1 LMTDDLGL
9 PDLLELCSTAVA
21 ADGALVAL
29 GVHDDA
35 PVILAS
41 HPGGITGWRLPLSKA
56 LMQVCGYGVHPT
68 DGLLLPSS
76 MTGWLGFRPGFV
88 AATEFKLNESAGCL
102 FFWWKTQPTENA
114 GLESHL
120 EMAAKLVGRYAG
132 LQATTNE
139 LQGIQERLDVILERV
154 SLGIVFVDFQM
165 GSLVN
170 SLAAKIL
177 DVPTSTSDTATVIAA
192 MQRAKAACKVEA
204 ADDEESMPDSGVA
217 SAEYW
222 ISPARNTALR
232 VESHPVGNAQS
243 PGRFWVFTDVK
254 PLWDSRERTKYA
266 NRVLERNI
274 GMLAEEMERR
284 MEAEDQ
290 LRRYNTGL
298 KQQNQEL
305 EIAKLHSDLLA
316 NQDALTGL
324 GNRRRF
330 RHGLEEM
337 LAKAR
342 DKNSCVA
349 VLYLDLD
356 KFKPVNDSLGH
367 ERGDQVLRDVADTLV
382 KVLRKD
388 DLIARLG
395 GDEFACA
402 LALPAATTAAS
413 LRDVLEDLRE
423 HLQFPVESG
432 DVTIVVRATI
442 GVSLYPD
449 DATDAA
455 GLLRAADNAMYLGK
469 NRGGNEVIA
478 FNKGE
483 MVR

>member
-9 PDLLELCSTAVA
+9 PDLLELCSTAVGA
-21 ADGALVAL
+21 NGALVAL
-29 GVHDDA
+29 GMQDDA
-35 PVILAS
+35 TVVLAS
-41 HPGGITGWRLPLSKA
+41 QPVSLTGRRLPLSQA
-56 LMQVCGYGVHPT
+56 LLAVCGHGVRAT
-68 DGLLLPSS
+68 DGLLLPSA

-88 AATEFKLNESAGCL
+88 AATEFKLNESTGCL
-102 FFWWKTQPTENA
+102 FFWWKERPADSVAVEA
-114 GLESHL
+114 YVAK
-120 EMAAKLVGRYAG
+120 AAKLVGGFAAR
-132 LQATTNE
+132 QATATE

-154 SLGIVFVDFQM
+154 SLGIVFVDFQR

-177 DVPTSTSDTATVIAA
+177 DVPSSTRDTATVISA
-192 MQRAKAACKVEA
+192 MQRTKAVCEVEA
-204 ADDEESMPDSGVA
+204 AEDEVTDDASV

-222 ISPARNTALR
+222 ISAERETALR
-232 VESHPVGNAQS
+232 VESHPVGSAQS

-254 PLWDSRERTKYA
+254 PLWNSRERTKYA

-284 MEAEDQ
+284 MEAEEQ
-290 LRRYNTGL
+290 LRRYNMGL
-298 KQQNQEL
+298 KQQNEEL

-330 RHGLEEM
+330 RHGLEDM
-337 LAKAR
+337 LATAR
-342 DKNSCVA
+342 DKKSCVA

-356 KFKPVNDSLGH
+356 KFKPVNDSMGH
-367 ERGDQVLRDVADTLV
+367 ERGDQVLRDVADRLT

-402 LALPAATTAAS
+402 LALPAASTVADLTGLLKK
-413 LRDVLEDLRE
+413 LRD
-423 HLQFPVESG
+423 HLQFPVYSG
-432 DVTIVVRATI
+432 DLTIVVGATI

-449 DATDAA
+449 DAMDVA

-469 NRGGNEVIA
+469 SHGGSEVVA
-478 FNKGE
+478 FSKGE